1 MTRTNQV
8 RSSSDA
14 RELPVDAVDPMADR
28 SAEYQATA
36 AELSAA
42 AAALSAKPLKLRAEI
57 NISSAIDDD
66 YYMDKCDKYVWNA
79 LGEIPNPTIADFER
93 LFNHLEETMHAPE
106 MHPLYPMLLDDTAP
120 RSTRM
125 LMALMRYSE

>member
-28 SAEYQATA
+28 SAEDQ
-36 AELSAA
+36 AA
-42 AAALSAKPLKLRAEI
+42 AAALSAKPLNLRAEI

-79 LGEIPNPTIADFER
+79 LREIPNPTIADFER

-120 RSTRM
+120 QSTRM

>member
-8 RSSSDA
+8 RSSPDA

-28 SAEYQATA
+28 SAEDQAAATA
-36 AELSAA
+36 I
-42 AAALSAKPLKLRAEI
+42 SAKPLNLRAEI

-66 YYMDKCDKYVWNA
+66 YYLDKCYKYVWHA
-79 LGEIPNPTIADFER
+79 LREIPNPTVADFER

-106 MHPLYPMLLDDTAP
+106 MHPLYAMLLDDTAP
-120 RSTRM
+120 QSTRM